1 MAKREKED
9 VRPIFWANRPKSYVQ
24 RTDNWD
30 EFPNGRW
37 GDSSSAAFGELSDSH
52 FFSFLERNPEDRKAE
67 WGEAPLEDCDVWE
80 VFARY
85 VEGRCSRLPWCA
97 EPLQLE
103 TVSIIERLASINRSG
118 FLTINSQ
125 PQLNGVDSEDPVFG
139 WGGSGGVVYQ
149 KAYLEFFTSTMNFH
163 KLKEL
168 IENNKKYKS
177 LTYHATNHDGS
188 ITLNNNRSGG
198 TAAVTWGVFPGRE
211 VLQPTVVDPEAF
223 MVWKDEAFSLWLE
236 QWAVLYDDESL
247 SFDLL
252 HNVHDTYMLV
262 NVVDNNFQ
270 SGDLFAILDRLSR

>member
-1 MAKREKED
+1 MITESI
-9 VRPIFWANRPKSYVQ
+9 VWNLF
-24 RTDNWD
+24 
-30 EFPNGRW
+30 
-37 GDSSSAAFGELSDSH
+37 H
-52 FFSFLERNPEDRKAE
+52 FEPFLILISSFL
-67 WGEAPLEDCDVWE
+67 
-80 VFARY
+80 
-85 VEGRCSRLPWCA
+85 RLPWCA

-103 TVSIIERLASINRSG
+103 TVSIIEKLSLINRSG

-149 KAYLEFFTSTMNFH
+149 KAYLEFFTSTSNFK
-163 KLKEL
+163 KLKNL
-168 IENNKKYKS
+168 IELSGSSLK

-188 ITLNNNRSGG
+188 VTFSNSKHNG

-236 QWAVLYDDESL
+236 QWASIYDDESL
-247 SFDLL
+247 SYELM
-252 HNVHDTYMLV
+252 HQIHDTYMLV

-270 SGDLFAILDRLSR
+270 NGDLFAIFDNLVDDNIRKSNSSSKSSGGERISSGANKRKKKKKKNERSKSTPANSEAPNF